1 MRNLSPYQSQ
11 TAGIK
16 LRDPP
21 QPNALQNYLT
31 YLFHVILLQSS
42 GHGKGTPRQP
52 HGVVDKG
59 IALQRPL
66 GQLLLDLGTEL
77 TKRTDC
83 KSSVETG
90 QLGQTPEK
98 GNSDLKPSSWKS
110 SENVG
115 AKPSQP
121 ASLGCVCKTCSIRW
135 NSAKVAR
142 NMGLGESHHW
152 DQQDQIN
159 HQSISDPTLHITL
172 FNQPDFE
179 VIDSGWES
187 RSKTHIG
194 LVIATFPPNR
204 PNLQGFPPPPKSPA
218 PTPGVRWGVGNVTGT
233 MLVSVRMF
241 ILAREVHAPI

>member
-11 TAGIK
+11 TAGITVNCGI
-16 LRDPP
+16 LL
-21 QPNALQNYLT
+21 NLT
-31 YLFHVILLQSS
+31 LCKTTWHISFMSFLLQSS

-110 SENVG
+110 SEDVG

-172 FNQPDFE
+172 VQPTRFW
-179 VIDSGWES
+179 GHWQ
-187 RSKTHIG
+187 R
-194 LVIATFPPNR
+194 L
-204 PNLQGFPPPPKSPA
+204 
-218 PTPGVRWGVGNVTGT
+218 GVR
-233 MLVSVRMF
+233 
-241 ILAREVHAPI
+241 E